1 VRKHPYFAEW
11 LNRTMSNRGISGG
24 DIARATGVAES
35 AVSRWRSGKSSP
47 GADSLQKLASYLDVD
62 PIRLAVTAGL
72 LDSKAVNSSPLPL
85 PEQTR
90 QREYVREQIM
100 KIRGLTDE
108 DRAVLLEA
116 YNNLEARNNAA
127 NRSNTDQ

>member
-1 VRKHPYFAEW
+1 
-11 LNRTMSNRGISGG
+11 
-24 DIARATGVAES
+24 
-35 AVSRWRSGKSSP
+35 
-47 GADSLQKLASYLDVD
+47 
-62 PIRLAVTAGL
+62 
-72 LDSKAVNSSPLPL
+72 
-85 PEQTR
+85 
-90 QREYVREQIM
+90 M